1 MLVAIPIVATHG
13 AFRLVLM
20 INHAQSANSDMSLH
34 FFAKLTLFYLSLE
47 KTWTYFY
54 NDKPK

>member
-47 KTWTYFY
+47 KTWI
-54 NDKPK
+54 